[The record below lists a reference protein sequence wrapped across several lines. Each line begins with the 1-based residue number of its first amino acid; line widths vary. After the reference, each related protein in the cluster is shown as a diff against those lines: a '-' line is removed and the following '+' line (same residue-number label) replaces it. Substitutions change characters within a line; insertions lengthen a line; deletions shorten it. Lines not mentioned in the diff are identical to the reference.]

1 MTTNNFKTAKQVAN
15 ELNKIATA
23 YGIVYET
30 VLIENDMAYYAKETI
45 EWADAMKAEKSF
57 YNYSRNLYIRHHGV
71 ESSLDRANH
80 FGGIVA
86 KVTIKFDKTAKEY
99 TVIRENI

>member
-1 MTTNNFKTAKQVAN
+1 METKTFKTAKQVAN
-15 ELNKIATA
+15 ELNKIAAA
-23 YGIVYET
+23 YGFVNET
-30 VLIENDMAYYAKETI
+30 TLIENDMAYYAEETI
-45 EWADAMKAEKSF
+45 EWADSMKAEKSF
-57 YNYSRNLYIRHHGV
+57 FNYSRNLYIRRHGV

-80 FGGIVA
+80 FGGILA

>member
-1 MTTNNFKTAKQVAN
+1 MTTNIFKTAKQVAN

-23 YGIVYET
+23 FGIVYET
-30 VLIENDMAYYAKETI
+30 SLIESDMAYYAKQTI

-57 YNYSRNLYIRHHGV
+57 FNYSKNLYIRRLGV
-71 ESSLDRANH
+71 ESTLERANH

-86 KVTIKFDKTAKEY
+86 KVTIEYNKATKEY
-99 TVIRENI
+99 KVTRENI

>member
-15 ELNKIATA
+15 ELNKIAAA
-23 YGIVYET
+23 YGFVNET
-30 VLIENDMAYYAKETI
+30 TLIESDMAYYGKETI
-45 EWADAMKAEKSF
+45 EWAEAMKAEKSF
-57 YNYSRNLYIRHHGV
+57 FNYTKNLYIRKQGV
-71 ESSLDRANH
+71 ESSLERANH
-80 FGGIVA
+80 FGGILA